1 MASKQLL
8 AIVPLERGVCNNNFG
23 LQGDFPP
30 FFRGRG
36 WLPKCIID
44 LLFDTSGR
52 VAVMGFKLDRV
63 HVWSGEV
70 ADQAGGMSSKLALL
84 AQAGANLEYIFTR
97 RQSDKPGTG
106 ILYVAPV
113 SGSIQVRA
121 ARAAGLTETF
131 NPVVLRVEGDNQA
144 GLGHRL
150 TQQWALA
157 GISLQ
162 GLTMVV
168 IGNKFVG
175 YAAFD
180 SVPDAN
186 RAAQIL
192 ADLGSAG

>member
-1 MASKQLL
+1 
-8 AIVPLERGVCNNNFG
+8 
-23 LQGDFPP
+23 
-30 FFRGRG
+30 
-36 WLPKCIID
+36 
-44 LLFDTSGR
+44 
-52 VAVMGFKLDRV
+52 MGFKLDRV
-63 HVWSGEV
+63 HVWSGEI
-70 ADQAGGMSSKLALL
+70 ADQAGGMASKLALL

-97 RQSDKPGTG
+97 RQPEKPGTG
-106 ILYVAPV
+106 VLYIAPV
-113 SGSIQVRA
+113 SGPVQVRA
-121 ARAAGLTETF
+121 AKSAGLAETF

-162 GLTMVV
+162 GLTMAV

-180 SVPDAN
+180 TVQDAN

-192 ADLGSAG
+192 ADLGTAV

>member
-1 MASKQLL
+1 
-8 AIVPLERGVCNNNFG
+8 
-23 LQGDFPP
+23 
-30 FFRGRG
+30 
-36 WLPKCIID
+36 
-44 LLFDTSGR
+44 
-52 VAVMGFKLDRV
+52 MGFKLDRV
-63 HVWSGEV
+63 HVWSGEI
-70 ADQAGGMSSKLALL
+70 ADQAGGMASKLALL
-84 AQAGANLEYIFTR
+84 AQSGANLEYIFTR
-97 RQSDKPGTG
+97 RQADKPGTG
-106 ILYVAPV
+106 ILYIAPV
-113 SGSIQVRA
+113 SGAIQVRA

-168 IGNKFVG
+168 LHNKFVG

-180 SVPDAN
+180 TVPDAN
-186 RAAQIL
+186 KAAQIL